1 MEYLRER
8 EVLWL
13 SLILSVIG
21 IIFLAYGSTLVEPK
35 KADIKDLEE
44 LEGVYVSVT
53 GRVLD
58 VISSKGNL
66 FLKIEDRTGDVNVVI
81 FEREM
86 KRMGLE
92 SNDIRKG
99 MVLVVEGVVQRYRGE
114 VEVIPESI
122 TILESA

>member
-1 MEYLRER
+1 VEYLRER

>member
-1 MEYLRER
+1 MRER

>member
-1 MEYLRER
+1 LRER